1 MTMTLRAYR
10 AAYLKSQFTKSLCV
24 VCRSPQHGAAEAV
37 EIAQAGRGMRGKEN
51 VHQVRGALLDAQFG
65 LRGSARFRLSSTVPV
80 TAAVPVTV
88 RFTCDGSSAT

>member
-37 EIAQAGRGMRGKEN
+37 EIAQAGRGIRGKEN

-65 LRGSARFRLSSTVPV
+65 LRGSARFRLSSAVP
-80 TAAVPVTV
+80 AAVPVTV
-88 RFTCDGSSAT
+88 RFTCDGSSTT